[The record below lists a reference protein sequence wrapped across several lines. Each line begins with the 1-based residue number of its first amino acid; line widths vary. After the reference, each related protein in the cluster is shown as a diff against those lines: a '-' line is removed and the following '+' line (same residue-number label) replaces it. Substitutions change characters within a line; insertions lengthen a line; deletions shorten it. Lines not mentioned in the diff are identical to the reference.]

1 MRGTDVPTVSRQ
13 VLVGGVLTLLLLAA
27 ACARPGGEEVEIQV
41 PDGAGASAIASTLAD
56 SGLVQH
62 PRFFA
67 LYAGLRGSEARLK
80 AGRYRFAT
88 DATWAEM
95 LDAMERGRVETRAI
109 TIPEGFTTRELA
121 PRLAQLTTASADSI
135 LALAR
140 DTAFARELG
149 IPGPTLEGYLFP
161 ETYRFAEGIS
171 PRRAL
176 GAMVER
182 YRAFWT
188 PERRE
193 RARELGLDEREVVT
207 LASIVEEE
215 ARVAEERPVIA
226 GVYHNRLERGMLL
239 QADPTVQFALD
250 TTKARL
256 LFQDI
261 DEVADDPYNTYT
273 QPGLPPGPI
282 ASPGEGSLRAVLEPA
297 DVPYLFFVAR
307 PDGSHV
313 FTETNAA
320 HEAAIAEIR
329 GGAGGSGGSSSDDGR

>member
-1 MRGTDVPTVSRQ
+1 MRRDVF
-13 VLVGGVLTLLLLAA
+13 VGGVLALLLLVS
-27 ACARPGGEEVEIQV
+27 ACVRPGGEEVEIRV

-88 DATWAEM
+88 DATWSEM
-95 LDAMERGRVETRAI
+95 LDAMERGRVETRALM
-109 TIPEGFTTRELA
+109 IPEGFTTRELA
-121 PRLAQLTTASADSI
+121 PRLAELTTASADSI

-161 ETYRFAEGIS
+161 ETYRFAEGVS

-176 GAMVER
+176 RTMVER

-193 RARELGLDEREVVT
+193 RARDLGLDEREVVT

-256 LFQDI
+256 LFRDI
-261 DEVADDPYNTYT
+261 DDVADDPYNTYT

-329 GGAGGSGGSSSDDGR
+329 GGGGGSGGSSSDDGR

>member
-1 MRGTDVPTVSRQ
+1 LRRADIPPVSRV
-13 VLVGGVLTLLLLAA
+13 VLVGGGFALLLMAA
-27 ACARPGGEEVEIQV
+27 ACARSGGEEVEIRV

-56 SGLVQH
+56 SGLVRH

-80 AGRYRFAT
+80 AGRYRFPA

-121 PRLAQLTTASADSI
+121 PRLAEITTAPADSI

-149 IPGPTLEGYLFP
+149 VPGPTLEGYLFP
-161 ETYRFAEGIS
+161 ETYRFAEGVS

-176 GAMVER
+176 GAMVQR
-182 YRAFWT
+182 YREFWT

-215 ARVAEERPVIA
+215 ARVPEERSVIA

-256 LFQDI
+256 LFRDI
-261 DEVADDPYNTYT
+261 DDVADNPYNTYT

-329 GGAGGSGGSSSDDGR
+329 GGGGGSGGSSSDDGR